1 MRPAELDDSAA
12 LLSRP
17 AMRRQILD
25 TTARLLREHSYQSTT
40 VRAIADRVGIKG
52 GSLYHHFSSKDAI
65 IVDVVNQ
72 GVAIVREAVQAAI
85 DGLPA
90 GVTPRGKA
98 EAMLRAH
105 LRSSLEHSDYVSAS
119 LRTFPHLPPP
129 LRDACR
135 EERRRYEALWADLVA
150 EAQFTGR
157 LAPGVAGDAVRL
169 LLLGAVNWAG
179 EWYRPGRLAI
189 DRIARDWAE
198 LVFKEPA
205 PT

>member
-129 LRDACR
+129 LRDAYAR
-135 EERRRYEALWADLVA
+135 FDAERRAV
-150 EAQFTGR
+150 TGGR
-157 LAPGVAGDAVRL
+157 TS
-169 LLLGAVNWAG
+169 
-179 EWYRPGRLAI
+179 EWPRRSASTTMKTFQPP
-189 DRIARDWAE
+189 
-198 LVFKEPA
+198 V
-205 PT
+205 